1 MIALNIAFMIV
12 SIALVAAI
20 LVQNRSAGLGA
31 AFGGG
36 AEGFHVRRG
45 GEKRIYQATIILTAL
60 FLILAAAH
68 LFVG

>member
-1 MIALNIAFMIV
+1 MVWLNVAFIIV

-20 LVQNRSAGLGA
+20 LMQARSAGLGT

-45 GEKRIYQATIILTAL
+45 SEKRIFQTTIVLGAL
-60 FLILAAAH
+60 FLILAIVH
-68 LFVG
+68 LFI